1 MASKRLYVGNLAY
14 DVREEQLRELFAPYG
29 PVAAVQIIG
38 TRGFA
43 FVEIPQ
49 ERLQDALTLN
59 GSVQF
64 GRPIVVNEAR
74 PRGERPAFGG
84 GGADRRPGG
93 MNRGGPGDRGGYQGA
108 RPGGGGGG
116 RPGGGYPGA
125 GGYPG
130 GGGGYP
136 SGGGRPGGRPGG
148 GRTGGPGR
156 PGARPGG
163 AGGTRSGRDRAAR
176 RERAERYDRR
186 GW

>member
-59 GSVQF
+59 GSLQF

-93 MNRGGPGDRGGYQGA
+93 AYRGPGDRGGAPGYQGA
-108 RPGGGGGG
+108 RPGGGGRPASGG
-116 RPGGGYPGA
+116 
-125 GGYPG
+125 PG
-130 GGGGYP
+130 GGG
-136 SGGGRPGGRPGG
+136 SRPGGGRPGG
-148 GRTGGPGR
+148 GRPTTGR
-156 PGARPGG
+156 PGQPG
-163 AGGTRSGRDRAAR
+163 AGGTRSGRDRAQR

>member
-43 FVEIPQ
+43 FVEIPE
-49 ERLQDALTLN
+49 ERLQEALTLN
-59 GSVQF
+59 GSLQF

-74 PRGERPAFGG
+74 PRGERGDF
-84 GGADRRPGG
+84 
-93 MNRGGPGDRGGYQGA
+93 RGGPDRKPGGTYRGTGDRGGAPGYQSA
-108 RPGGGGGG
+108 RPGGGG
-116 RPGGGYPGA
+116 RPGGGRPG
-125 GGYPG
+125 
-130 GGGGYP
+130 
-136 SGGGRPGGRPGG
+136 SGGGRPGGGRPGG
-148 GRTGGPGR
+148 GRAGGGR
-156 PGARPGG
+156 PGAGRPG
-163 AGGTRSGRDRAAR
+163 AGGTRSGRDRAER